1 MMKTLGIFGR
11 QVEVETRDLALD
23 VCFATAII
31 SSLLFRFRK
40 HVTAVFVWFSQAGH
54 RHYLYKA
61 LGRTEAMSLLVL
73 SLALLAVTGSG
84 PGQVEAKKFRS
95 LPCPKYCPRSIQPVC
110 GSDGKIYKNDC
121 ERRKINC
128 GDDVDK
134 VN

>member
-61 LGRTEAMSLLVL
+61 LTRQDGSNVSSRIVPGAAGGDGLW
-73 SLALLAVTGSG
+73 AGSG
-84 PGQVEAKKFRS
+84 RGQEVQITALS
-95 LPCPKYCPRSIQPVC
+95 QILPQEHSAGVWQ
-110 GSDGKIYKNDC
+110 
-121 ERRKINC
+121 
-128 GDDVDK
+128 
-134 VN
+134 

>member
-1 MMKTLGIFGR
+1 MF
-11 QVEVETRDLALD
+11 
-23 VCFATAII
+23 
-31 SSLLFRFRK
+31 
-40 HVTAVFVWFSQAGH
+40 
-54 RHYLYKA
+54 
-61 LGRTEAMSLLVL
+61 LLVL

-95 LPCPKYCPRSIQPVC
+95 LPCPKYCSKSIEPVC

-134 VN
+134 VNNNFDYCYFSKLIPCKLELFWYPIPVHLICVFEVTTLFLIRTNILRHYAT

>member
-1 MMKTLGIFGR
+1 
-11 QVEVETRDLALD
+11 
-23 VCFATAII
+23 
-31 SSLLFRFRK
+31 
-40 HVTAVFVWFSQAGH
+40 
-54 RHYLYKA
+54 
-61 LGRTEAMSLLVL
+61 MSLLVL

-134 VN
+134 VTKNCFFLGFILFIFMQISIGL

>member
-1 MMKTLGIFGR
+1 
-11 QVEVETRDLALD
+11 
-23 VCFATAII
+23 
-31 SSLLFRFRK
+31 
-40 HVTAVFVWFSQAGH
+40 
-54 RHYLYKA
+54 
-61 LGRTEAMSLLVL
+61 MSLLVL

-134 VN
+134 VTQNWVSFLGVLLFIFIFIQISIAYRLYVT

>member
-1 MMKTLGIFGR
+1 MF
-11 QVEVETRDLALD
+11 
-23 VCFATAII
+23 
-31 SSLLFRFRK
+31 
-40 HVTAVFVWFSQAGH
+40 
-54 RHYLYKA
+54 
-61 LGRTEAMSLLVL
+61 LLVL

-95 LPCPKYCPRSIQPVC
+95 LPCPKYCPKSIEPVC

-134 VN
+134 VNPIFSLFYLSKISCKLV